1 MAHARNT
8 GQGSEEM
15 QLGSGLKFTLP
26 ALLLALPLAGV
37 AAPPDAPAAAQP
49 NPIELGR
56 QRYMLDCATCHGVD
70 GSGNGPVA
78 GVLNIAPPDLTRIA
92 SRNHG
97 NFSYADVFA
106 TIDGR
111 QMPLAHGTRDMP
123 LWGNR
128 YKTALVA
135 MGEKKVHDRVDAI
148 VRYLETLQVP

>member
-1 MAHARNT
+1 MR
-8 GQGSEEM
+8 S
-15 QLGSGLKFTLP
+15 GSGLKFTLP
-26 ALLLALPLAGV
+26 ALLLALPLAAP
-37 AAPPDAPAAAQP
+37 AAPPAAQL
-49 NPIELGR
+49 NPVDVGR

-78 GVLNIAPPDLTRIA
+78 GVLKIAPPDLTRIA

-97 NFSYADVFA
+97 NFSYTEVFA

-111 QMPLAHGTRDMP
+111 DMPLAHGTRDMP

-128 YKTALVA
+128 YKTPLVA